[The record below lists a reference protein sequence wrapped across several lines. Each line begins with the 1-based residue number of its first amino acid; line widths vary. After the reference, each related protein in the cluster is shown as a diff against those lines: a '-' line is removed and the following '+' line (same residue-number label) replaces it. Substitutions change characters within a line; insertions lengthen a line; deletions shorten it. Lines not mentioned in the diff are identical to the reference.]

1 MKKREL
7 RWCYF
12 EWWYSRWN
20 RTGKPIKSIY
30 IYSVVFVQFV
40 EIIYW
45 RLKNLHFK
53 FCTRACKL
61 ATRPGCVFVP
71 PDSDEGT
78 TSRLSNVALTPA
90 RIFAPTKAV
99 LHTDRGAP
107 CIATHAPNVCVY
119 MQSSGFQNSNRF
131 GFWNRKPRTATRSE
145 TAFWRCCVRVCVCVC
160 VYIYIY
166 RERERESWNSCV
178 TFGSRA
184 YLPLLISRICTTSS
198 KSVS

>member
-107 CIATHAPNVCVY
+107 CIVWISKFKSIWILKY
-119 MQSSGFQNSNRF
+119 
-131 GFWNRKPRTATRSE
+131 E
-145 TAFWRCCVRVCVCVC
+145 TKDRDQIWDGVLAMLCTCVCVCVC
-160 VYIYIY
+160 IYIYI
-166 RERERESWNSCV
+166 EREREKAEIAV
-178 TFGSRA
+178 
-184 YLPLLISRICTTSS
+184 LPLAAEHICRFWYRE
-198 KSVS
+198 SVRRLANRFPKQYKFSVL